1 MYIIYYAYNIYII
14 YMYIHNVFIFKQ
26 ESFDMETLYKESFQI
41 DNYKMKRVIM
51 SFMSEAKF
59 PSKSL

>member
-14 YMYIHNVFIFKQ
+14 YMYIHNVLIFKQ